1 MPPPPAFPGA
11 MRKSILIV
19 MIGVAAI
26 AIAWRWR
33 SDHADSTL
41 RSTQAAARDEVARAA
56 SGTFRDARISKA
68 PVPPSDAIARPVGP
82 STSTAPASA
91 TVVQPPRGTPLKEV
105 LADLRQAADR
115 GDPQAACRVGLEMR
129 HCAQMYE
136 YQKRASEQ
144 PDQTHV
150 FPSLGERRRV
160 DERFCAGVERND
172 IRNNAW
178 RYLYQAA
185 AAGNVTAMAQFAI
198 EPGLDRD
205 NPASEAE
212 GWSLYRDHAQEF
224 IARAVDAGDV
234 GAAYVGAFGL
244 GFDLSGGG
252 KGVFRPDPY
261 VALVYANAVLLFLD
275 PDHQQTM
282 QRLSAKLEDQLPP
295 DRVIQAQQDVT
306 TLGAR
311 MAAAGA
317 TRVNWPPG
325 DDAHVEPA
333 TDCGK

>member
-1 MPPPPAFPGA
+1 MPPSPPLSGA

-56 SGTFRDARISKA
+56 SGTFHDARVSKA
-68 PVPPSDAIARPVGP
+68 PVPPSDAMARPVGP
-82 STSTAPASA
+82 STPTAPASA

-129 HCAQMYE
+129 LCGQMYE
-136 YQKRASEQ
+136 YQKRAREQ

-150 FPSLGERRRV
+150 LPSLDERRRV
-160 DERFCAGVERND
+160 DERFCAGVDRND

-252 KGVFRPDPY
+252 KGVFRTDPY
-261 VALVYANAVLLFLD
+261 VALVYANAVLPFLD
-275 PDHQQTM
+275 SDRQQTM
-282 QRLSAKLEDQLPP
+282 QRLSAKLEDQLPA
-295 DRVIQAQQDVT
+295 DRVIQAQQDAT

-317 TRVNWPPG
+317 ARVNWPPG

>member
-1 MPPPPAFPGA
+1 MPPFPALPRT

-41 RSTQAAARDEVARAA
+41 RSTQATARDEVAQTA
-56 SGTFRDARISKA
+56 SGTFHDAEVSKGRVVPRDT
-68 PVPPSDAIARPVGP
+68 IARPVRP
-82 STSTAPASA
+82 STPTAPASA

-129 HCAQMYE
+129 HCGQMYE

-150 FPSLGERRRV
+150 LPSLDERRRV
-160 DERFCAGVERND
+160 DERFCAGVDRND

-224 IARAVDAGDV
+224 ITRAVVAGDV

-244 GFDLSGGG
+244 GFGLSGGG
-252 KGVFRPDPY
+252 KGVFRTDPY
-261 VALVYANAVLLFLD
+261 VALVYANAVLPLLD
-275 PDHQQTM
+275 ADRQQTM
-282 QRLSAKLEDQLPP
+282 QRLIAKLEEQVPP
-295 DRVIQAQQDVT
+295 EREIQAQQDAT

-333 TDCGK
+333 TDCGR